1 MPSRTTSSATPCRK
15 GGFLLEPEDLATQAK
30 AFLEKLPTED
40 YPYLA
45 EHIVQH
51 LTHES
56 IGGGDFEFGLELLL
70 EGIARIR
77 AEQVEGAAGGATP

>member
-1 MPSRTTSSATPCRK
+1 M
-15 GGFLLEPEDLATQAK
+15 
-30 AFLEKLPTED
+30 
-40 YPYLA
+40 
-45 EHIVQH
+45 QH

-70 EGIARIR
+70 EGIERIR